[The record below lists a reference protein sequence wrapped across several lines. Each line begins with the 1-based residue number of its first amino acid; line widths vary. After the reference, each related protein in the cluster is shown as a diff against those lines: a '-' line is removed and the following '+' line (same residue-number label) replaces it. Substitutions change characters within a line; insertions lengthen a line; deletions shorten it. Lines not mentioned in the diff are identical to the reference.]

1 MSAFRN
7 EPLDRRYLSARD
19 RSDFNQSGAAS
30 AQQMALKRA
39 KAYKGQMAYEANRPI
54 NTTSATPGTGGQSTG
69 IGIQQQRMQEK
80 SAEKAR
86 QQELRPASDDSAYDI
101 YK

>member
-7 EPLDRRYLSARD
+7 EPIDRRYLSARD

-30 AQQMALKRA
+30 EQQMARKRA
-39 KAYKGQMAYEANRPI
+39 KAYKGQMAYETNRPI
-54 NTTSATPGTGGQSTG
+54 NTTSATPGTGGQSEG

-86 QQELRPASDDSAYDI
+86 QKELRPNTEDSTYDI

>member
-7 EPLDRRYLSARD
+7 EPIDRRYLSARD
-19 RSDFNQSGAAS
+19 RSDFNQSGAA
-30 AQQMALKRA
+30 AEQQMALKRA
-39 KAYKGQMAYEANRPI
+39 RAYKGQMAYEANRPI
-54 NTTSATPGTGGQSTG
+54 NTTEQTPGTGGQSTG
-69 IGIQQQRMQEK
+69 IGIQQQRMAEK

-86 QQELRPASDDSAYDI
+86 QEELRPNTEDTTYDI